1 MVKALADLHIHSNFS
16 DGMYSPTE
24 IVKRAEQIGLGGI
37 ALTDHDTIA
46 GIREFMSAD
55 VKSSIIRVPGVEI
68 STEYQGS
75 EIHLLGYFV
84 PANSNILQSKLD
96 TLRETRRQ
104 RIPKIMEKLR
114 GLGVEI
120 PQEKVDDILEN
131 VASPGRAH
139 VARILIQDGIVE
151 NSSEAFEQYL
161 REGSPAFVKKDKM
174 GTEEAINLLRSVG
187 AVPVVAHPLFIE
199 ELNLRETL
207 IDLKSKGLVGVEVEY
222 QYIPR
227 TIQFSCTD
235 LLAAISDLGLIET
248 GGSDYHGDSTHTE
261 MGDAVVPLGVIKDL
275 ETASKEIRG
284 ERR

>member
-1 MVKALADLHIHSNFS
+1 MVKALADLHIHSHFS
-16 DGMYSPTE
+16 DGLYSPTE
-24 IVKRAEQIGLGGI
+24 IVERAEQIGLGGI

-68 STEYQGS
+68 STEYQGC

-84 PANSNILQSKLD
+84 HTNSNILQSKLD
-96 TLRETRRQ
+96 TLRESRRQ
-104 RIPKIMEKLR
+104 RIPKIITKLR

-120 PQEKVDDILEN
+120 PQEKVDHILEN

-139 VARILIQDGIVE
+139 VARMLVE
-151 NSSEAFEQYL
+151 EGVVESSSEGFEQYL
-161 REGSPAFVKKDKM
+161 DEGSPAYVKKDRIS
-174 GTEEAINLLRSVG
+174 TEEAINLLRSVG

-199 ELNLRETL
+199 ELNLREAL
-207 IDLKSKGLVGVEVEY
+207 IDLKLKGLVGVEVEY

-227 TIQFSCTD
+227 TIQHSCTD
-235 LLAAISDLGLIET
+235 LLAAISGLGLIET
-248 GGSDYHGDSTHTE
+248 GGSDYHGDTTHTE

-275 ETASKEIRG
+275 EIASKEIR
-284 ERR
+284 EEF